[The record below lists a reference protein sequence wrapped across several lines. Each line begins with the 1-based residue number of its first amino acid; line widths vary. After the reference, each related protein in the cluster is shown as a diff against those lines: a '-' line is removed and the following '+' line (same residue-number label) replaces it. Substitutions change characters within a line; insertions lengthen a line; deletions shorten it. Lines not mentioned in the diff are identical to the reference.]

1 MKKYIFIIAI
11 SIIPLISFN
20 SAYAQTTEQNK
31 ITACNNK
38 VNGQACEFKT
48 QLSNR
53 DPVEPAI
60 GGFCDRNGDGRLS
73 CNSTKDGKGE
83 LSGWKDCF
91 NKSQPNDACKNSSG
105 QSGTCQRQGSG
116 DNFTCDTTKP
126 PTGNPG
132 GSTPATCQDCGGSKC
147 NTGQVCA
154 TIGGNK
160 QCLSDAGVNNTC
172 GDEKCNTG
180 QVCATIG
187 VNKQCIANQCTGGGG
202 AGSGGGGITPS
213 GNTTPTDATAP
224 QTVGFINPIR
234 FNSLTEL
241 IAGIINALLGILG
254 AITVAVL
261 VMSGFKYMTSSNP
274 GEVGAAL
281 EGIRNAI
288 VGLMI
293 IMGSFLIT
301 QYVIT
306 ALAG

>member
-1 MKKYIFIIAI
+1 MKKYILVMIL
-11 SIIPLISFN
+11 SVVSLLSFN

-60 GGFCDRNGDGRLS
+60 GGFCDRNGDGRLY

-91 NKSQPNDACKNSSG
+91 NRSQPNDACKNSSG

-126 PTGNPG
+126 PTVNTG
-132 GSTPATCQDCGGSKC
+132 GGTCQSCGGATCSA
-147 NTGQVCA
+147 GQVCA
-154 TIGGNK
+154 NDPGGK
-160 QCLSDAGVNNTC
+160 PKCVSDQGKDGKC
-172 GDEKCNTG
+172 GAESCSAG
-180 QVCATIG
+180 QVCLNDVG
-187 VNKQCIANQCTGGGG
+187 GKPKCIQNQCTGGGG
-202 AGSGGGGITPS
+202 AGNGGGGTTAP
-213 GNTTPTDATAP
+213 GNETPTDATAP

-261 VMSGFKYMTSSNP
+261 VLSGFKYMTSSNP

-281 EGIRNAI
+281 DGIRNAI

-301 QYVIT
+301 QYVIS